1 MYVQNGESCLHTACE
16 HGYLS
21 IVKHLGACGGEELLM
36 LQNKVAVYT
45 DVYEA
50 HVIHIRQV
58 FFVLVCLSC
67 SLSLKVMG
75 ELGSA

>member
-16 HGYLS
+16 HGYLN
-21 IVKHLGACGGEELLM
+21 IAKHLGACGGEELLM

-50 HVIHIRQV
+50 RV
-58 FFVLVCLSC
+58 FELLSK
-67 SLSLKVMG
+67 SQSDG
-75 ELGSA
+75 RA